1 MAVRDVIKYPGKVL
15 KMKARPVSTVRDVEK
30 ALIKDMWDTMYFT
43 KGIGLAAPQIG
54 VSKRIA
60 VINVTGEE
68 KDELVVINPEIV
80 ERSGKCS
87 IEEGCLSVTGV
98 NAHVSRYKNIT
109 LKYMDISG
117 QVKKLQAS
125 DILAIVI
132 QHELDHLNGTL
143 FINRINSLKRNL
155 LMWRS
160 KGRSKVGQKKRK
172 L

>member
-1 MAVRDVIKYPGKVL
+1 MAIRDIIKYPSKVL
-15 KMKARPVSTVRDVEK
+15 KVKAKPVSVVGDEEK

-60 VINVTGEE
+60 VINVTGDK

-80 ERSGKCS
+80 KRSGRCD
-87 IEEGCLSVTGV
+87 IEEGCLSVAGV
-98 NAHVSRYKNIT
+98 NAHIDRYKNIT
-109 LKYMDISG
+109 LKYLDISG
-117 QVKKLQAS
+117 QVRKLQAS

-132 QHELDHLNGTL
+132 QHELDHLNGML
-143 FINRINSLKRNL
+143 FIDRINSLKRKL

-160 KGRSKVGQKKRK
+160 KVGVKSSQRRRK
-172 L
+172 I